1 MIHGTTVAGTG
12 LTGITATGTIP
23 GTMITGTAPAITAA
37 GTGIHGTTI
46 PGITAGGTDLI
57 TITATTAITTDGT
70 TIITTAPAAVCAIRH
85 PIQGP
90 WPLAGIVK
98 EDSPHAVERH
108 GADRTAALRQPVLQ
122 MCHAER
128 RHQR

>member
-1 MIHGTTVAGTG
+1 MIHGTTAAGTG

-57 TITATTAITTDGT
+57 TITATTAITMDGT
-70 TIITTAPAAVCAIRH
+70 TIITAPEAECALHH

-90 WPLAGIVK
+90 WPLAAIGK
-98 EDSPHAVERH
+98 ADSPHAAERP
-108 GADRTAALRQPVLQ
+108 GADRTAVHRQPVLQ